1 MTIEFKDVRKT
12 LKLATTLF
20 IICSLSGCAVR
31 YKNIVYIQ
39 DKFENNASDTI
50 NTSTNQEII
59 LRTGDNLY
67 INMIGAPLSDLG
79 IYYKSDNGYG
89 QRDIIQLNGY
99 MIDPEGYINFPMI
112 GKQQLAGLTLHEARS
127 LIQNQ
132 INEYIANVVVD
143 IRLLNY
149 NITVLGEVARP
160 GTYTFDQREVNLLD
174 AIGRAGDCTQH
185 ADRAHVIVLR
195 KEANNTKS
203 EKLNLLSSDF
213 VSNPYYWLKP
223 NDIIYIRPTR
233 SKTISTN
240 TQLLS
245 ILLTITTIMLYIN
258 NISK

>member
-1 MTIEFKDVRKT
+1 VRKII
-12 LKLATTLF
+12 KLTTFIF
-20 IICSLSGCAVR
+20 IICSLSGCAVK

-39 DKFENNASDTI
+39 DKFEDNASDTI
-50 NTSTNQEII
+50 NTSKNQEII

-79 IYYKSDNGYG
+79 IYYRSETGNT
-89 QRDIIQLNGY
+89 QRDLVQLNGY

-112 GKQQLAGLTLHEARS
+112 GKQKLAGLTLHEARNLMQS
-127 LIQNQ
+127 H

-149 NITVLGEVARP
+149 NITILGEVARP

-185 ADRAHVIVLR
+185 ADKSHVIVLR
-195 KEANNTKS
+195 KEAENTKS
-203 EKLNLLSSDF
+203 ESLNLLSSDF
-213 VSNPYYWLKP
+213 VSNSYYWLKP

-233 SKTISTN
+233 SKTITGN
-240 TQLLS
+240 TPILS
-245 ILLTITTIMLYIN
+245 VILSITTILLYISYL
-258 NISK
+258 SK